1 MSKKKIIFV
10 DGYNIINAWP
20 KLIAIKDNISLDAS
34 REELINIL
42 SEYQSLGEEK
52 VYLVFDAYLAT
63 GERTIGERVCKNI
76 TVYFTKQKET
86 ADQYIERVLDLTGK
100 RDVIR
105 VATDD
110 SLIQQTILS
119 RGGTRLS
126 SRELLVEYHNLKKQM
141 SRMKVK
147 EPEYHQNNMVTIDEE
162 TKNILDE
169 ISKKLKK

>member
-63 GERTIGERVCKNI
+63 GERTIGE
-76 TVYFTKQKET
+76 
-86 ADQYIERVLDLTGK
+86 
-100 RDVIR
+100 
-105 VATDD
+105 
-110 SLIQQTILS
+110 
-119 RGGTRLS
+119 
-126 SRELLVEYHNLKKQM
+126 
-141 SRMKVK
+141 
-147 EPEYHQNNMVTIDEE
+147 
-162 TKNILDE
+162 
-169 ISKKLKK
+169 